1 MPAKIVAPPVV
12 QPTANEQQVGGSHYN
27 TPIQHWDFVVQ
38 NQIPYL
44 EAVAIKYIFR
54 HASKGGKED
63 LLKAKHFID
72 KILETFYP

>member
-1 MPAKIVAPPVV
+1 MPAKKPEPVV
-12 QPTANEQQVGGSHYN
+12 AAPTANDVQVGGNHYN

-72 KILETFYP
+72 KIIETYYP